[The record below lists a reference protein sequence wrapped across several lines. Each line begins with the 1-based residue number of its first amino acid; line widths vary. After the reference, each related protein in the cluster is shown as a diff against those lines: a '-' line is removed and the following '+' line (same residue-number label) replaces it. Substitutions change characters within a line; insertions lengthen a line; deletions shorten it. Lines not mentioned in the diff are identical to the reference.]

1 MQKATKLAKDFDLE
15 DVLYQKVKHISGG
28 QKQRTAI
35 IRSLILN
42 PAIILADEPTT
53 NLDADNFALV
63 LTLFQSLKQEGKII
77 IIATHDER
85 IVPIQIKY
93 TVLKIVN

>member
-1 MQKATKLAKDFDLE
+1 M
-15 DVLYQKVKHISGG
+15 
-28 QKQRTAI
+28 
-35 IRSLILN
+35 N